1 MQIVF
6 QRLEFFNATEW
17 MEIFEASG
25 AKYAV
30 LTTKHHE
37 GFTLWP
43 SPHSFSWNS
52 VDVGPAR
59 DIVGEFT
66 QAAKNSSLKPGL
78 YHSFFEWFNPLF
90 QLDSKNN
97 FTTRNYIKV
106 LSFEFSRQKLPNS
119 FDFRAPLNC
128 MNWLINTSLTL
139 FGLMGIQHLPNIGNL
154 KNFCLGFTTSLR
166 LKTQ

>member
-1 MQIVF
+1 
-6 QRLEFFNATEW
+6 

-59 DIVGEFT
+59 DIVGEFS
-66 QAAKNSSLKPGL
+66 QAAKQSPRIKLGL

-106 LSFEFSRQKLPNS
+106 QKWTKNGFLS
-119 FDFRAPLNC
+119 LNHV
-128 MNWLINTSLTL
+128 
-139 FGLMGIQHLPNIGNL
+139 F
-154 KNFCLGFTTSLR
+154 
-166 LKTQ
+166 